1 MADDKIVIEI
11 ELDDGSVQKGFLK
24 IEKSA
29 QEAGDGIAKG
39 LGKGIEGAGLGK
51 LAVAAAGIA
60 AAFKLVNGAID
71 LLGNAIRGAAAEAD
85 SINRL
90 NTALALT
97 GKFSQESA
105 ANLLNFSNEL
115 QASTKFANDAVLEV
129 SALIQTLGN
138 LDEQGLKRATKA
150 SLDLATALGIDVNSA
165 ATLVGKAA
173 NGNVEAFK
181 RYGVEIQ
188 KGTTD
193 AETFANA
200 LKSLET
206 RFGGASEA
214 AAQTFTGSL
223 AKLENVF
230 GDVLENIGFAITQ
243 SPALIAVFTSV
254 SAILV
259 RLGDAIATSIGSR
272 DILKPFISGAIEAAA
287 VITSVFGP
295 ALELVFGVG
304 EALVRSM
311 TTGLRSV
318 FAGLTAIGAG
328 IEAIINKVFGTES
341 TTLTNAFN
349 QSLTDLNES
358 AEATSTFLG
367 SEFKTSVTEGAL
379 SAMAELKGAVDA
391 TNGSLNTLN
400 TTTQNVGITAAPA
413 LTPMQL
419 AIQDLN
425 ANAGTLGQTFSLVGQ
440 GVVDSANKMALEGS
454 AAFKRMGD
462 TALKGLGSAVGN
474 AFSAF
479 GAALVKGENALKA
492 FTNAFLQSIGQS
504 AVALGT
510 EFILRGTAYLFVPG
524 LQSLGGP
531 LIAAGAGLAAFGGA
545 LSAVGGGG
553 APATS
558 GGGGA
563 GQSSGEFGTVGEL
576 PDTVAPAKP
585 QNQIAVNI
593 QGDVLDSQDTGLRI
607 VDILRTFADKN
618 GDVVTA

>member
-24 IEKSA
+24 IEKGA
-29 QEAGDGIAKG
+29 KEAGDGIAKG
-39 LGKGIEGAGLGK
+39 LGKGIESAGLGK
-51 LAVAAAGIA
+51 LATDAA
-60 AAFKLVNGAID
+60 KLFGLYKLLNGAVD
-71 LLGNAIRGAAAEAD
+71 LLGDAIRGAAAEAD

-90 NTALALT
+90 NTALQLT
-97 GKFSQESA
+97 GKFSEQSA
-105 ANLLNFSNEL
+105 ANLLEFSNEL

-138 LDEQGLKRATKA
+138 LDEQGLKQATKA
-150 SLDLATALGIDVNSA
+150 ALDLSTALGIDVNSA

-188 KGTTD
+188 KGATD

-200 LKSLET
+200 LRTLEG

-214 AAQTFTGSL
+214 ASQTFTGSL
-223 AKLENVF
+223 AKLENIF

-243 SPALIAVFTSV
+243 SPALIALFTSISSV
-254 SAILV
+254 LVKVGTAISN
-259 RLGDAIATSIGSR
+259 SIGGK
-272 DILKPFISGAIEAAA
+272 DILKPFLSEAINLTAFLVSAL
-287 VITSVFGP
+287 GP
-295 ALELVFGVG
+295 ALELTLHVG
-304 EALVRSM
+304 EILVRSLV
-311 TTGLRSV
+311 TGLRT
-318 FAGLTAIGAG
+318 LITAFLGVGSG
-328 IEAIINKVFGTES
+328 IETILNKVFGTDSKAITE
-341 TTLTNAFN
+341 AFKT
-349 QSLTDLNES
+349 SLDGLSES
-358 AEATSTFLG
+358 AASTQAAFG
-367 SEFKTSVTEGAL
+367 EEFKTSMTENAINTL
-379 SAMAELKGAVDA
+379 AEFKGAVDA
-391 TNGSLNTLN
+391 TDGSLKTLN
-400 TTTQNVGITAAPA
+400 TTMTTAVPVAVES

-454 AAFKRMGD
+454 AAFKKMGD
-462 TALKGLGSAVGN
+462 TAIKGLGSAVGN

-510 EFILRGTAYLFVPG
+510 ELILRGTAYLFVPG
-524 LQSLGGP
+524 LQGLGGP
-531 LIAAGAGLAAFGGA
+531 LIAAGASLAAFGGA

-558 GGGGA
+558 GGGA
-563 GQSSGEFGTVGEL
+563 GQASGEFGTVGEL
-576 PDTVAPAKP
+576 PDTVNQVKP

-593 QGDVLDSQDTGLRI
+593 QGDVLDSSDTGLRI